1 MVCLKYA
8 AYFSYTIS
16 QVSCYSNM
24 LQSVLSVCR
33 VRPHDL
39 KLFNNHKIRVCTDE
53 LTDAFY
59 DAMGPDEEAEES
71 NTSSEDDSE
80 ATEKPE
86 LYHVSDE
93 SGEMQI
99 EKIGEGSFEQDT
111 LLDKVML
118 NAHDNS
124 TRLQGFR
131 ESYAF
136 LCLLC

>member
-1 MVCLKYA
+1 MSPFSWQRVGKTEFWRSQQNGMFCLRKT
-8 AYFSYTIS
+8 FD
-16 QVSCYSNM
+16 
-24 LQSVLSVCR
+24 
-33 VRPHDL
+33 DL
-39 KLFNNHKIRVCTDE
+39 KLQCFNNYKTLVCADE

-80 ATEKPE
+80 ASEKPE
-86 LYHVSDE
+86 LFHVSDE

-118 NAHDNS
+118 NAHDKVC
-124 TRLQGFR
+124 TQ
-131 ESYAF
+131 A
-136 LCLLC
+136 

>member
-1 MVCLKYA
+1 M
-8 AYFSYTIS
+8 
-16 QVSCYSNM
+16 
-24 LQSVLSVCR
+24 
-33 VRPHDL
+33 
-39 KLFNNHKIRVCTDE
+39 KLFNNYKILVCADE

-59 DAMGPDEEAEES
+59 DAMGPDEDAEES

-80 ATEKPE
+80 ATASENPE

-118 NAHDNS
+118 NEQNIQFNS
-124 TRLQGFR
+124 KGFVNLMLFCVCCV
-131 ESYAF
+131 ESSNILDSF
-136 LCLLC
+136 LFSLRNRRTAQR

>member
-1 MVCLKYA
+1 MFCLRKV
-8 AYFSYTIS
+8 FD
-16 QVSCYSNM
+16 
-24 LQSVLSVCR
+24 
-33 VRPHDL
+33 DL
-39 KLFNNHKIRVCTDE
+39 KLFNNYKILVCADE

-59 DAMGPDEEAEES
+59 DAMGPDEEPEES

-80 ATEKPE
+80 ATASEKPE

-118 NAHDNS
+118 NEHDKS
-124 TRLQGFR
+124 IQLQGFR

-136 LCLLC
+136 LCLLCWKF

>member
-1 MVCLKYA
+1 MVQHHDSLPSLNCTAISIDSPHIRKDGAKYLNLLF
-8 AYFSYTIS
+8 YHFKI
-16 QVSCYSNM
+16 
-24 LQSVLSVCR
+24 LVCA
-33 VRPHDL
+33 
-39 KLFNNHKIRVCTDE
+39 DE
-53 LTDAFY
+53 FTDAFY

-118 NAHDNS
+118 NEHDNS
-124 TRLQGFR
+124 IQLQGFR

-136 LCLLC
+136 LCLLCWKF